1 MDVNGIVELIN
12 SVGFPIIACV
22 FMYMQV
28 QKLNNIILEL
38 STTLKAIDSRI
49 DNIQDEIGKMGGPSN
64 DKKDWWIKIKV

>member
-1 MDVNGIVELIN
+1 MDVNGIVDLIN

-49 DNIQDEIGKMGGPSN
+49 DNIQDEIGKMGGTN
-64 DKKDWWIKIKV
+64 Q

>member
-1 MDVNGIVELIN
+1 MDINGIVELIN

-22 FMYMQV
+22 FMYLQV

-49 DNIQDEIGKMGGPSN
+49 DNIQDEIGKMGGA
-64 DKKDWWIKIKV
+64 KQ

>member
-1 MDVNGIVELIN
+1 MDVNGIVDLIN

-49 DNIQDEIGKMGGPSN
+49 DNIQDEIGKMGGA
-64 DKKDWWIKIKV
+64 KQ

>member
-1 MDVNGIVELIN
+1 MDINGIVELIN
-12 SVGFPIIACV
+12 SEGFPIIACV

-49 DNIQDEIGKMGGPSN
+49 DNIQDEIGQMGGRYN
-64 DKKDWWIKIKV
+64 DKKD

>member
-1 MDVNGIVELIN
+1 MDVNGIVDLIN

-49 DNIQDEIGKMGGPSN
+49 DNIQDEIGKMGGT
-64 DKKDWWIKIKV
+64 KE

>member
-49 DNIQDEIGKMGGPSN
+49 DNIQDEIIKIGGTSN
-64 DKKDWWIKIKV
+64 DKKD

>member
-49 DNIQDEIGKMGGPSN
+49 DNIQDEIGKMGGA
-64 DKKDWWIKIKV
+64 KQ

>member
-28 QKLNNIILEL
+28 QKLNSIILEL

-49 DNIQDEIGKMGGPSN
+49 DNIQDEIGQMGGRYN
-64 DKKDWWIKIKV
+64 DKKD

>member
-49 DNIQDEIGKMGGPSN
+49 DNIQDEIGKMGGASN
-64 DKKDWWIKIKV
+64 DKKD

>member
-1 MDVNGIVELIN
+1 MDINGIVELIN

-49 DNIQDEIGKMGGPSN
+49 DNIQDEIGKMGGSSN
-64 DKKDWWIKIKV
+64 DKKDWWI

>member
-38 STTLKAIDSRI
+38 STTLKGIDSRI
-49 DNIQDEIGKMGGPSN
+49 DNIQDEIGKMGGN
-64 DKKDWWIKIKV
+64 NQW

>member
-49 DNIQDEIGKMGGPSN
+49 DNIQDEIGKMGVN
-64 DKKDWWIKIKV
+64 KE

>member
-1 MDVNGIVELIN
+1 MDVNGIVDLIN

-49 DNIQDEIGKMGGPSN
+49 DNIQDEIGKMGGRYN
-64 DKKDWWIKIKV
+64 DKKD

>member
-49 DNIQDEIGKMGGPSN
+49 DNIQDEIGKMGGN
-64 DKKDWWIKIKV
+64 NQ

>member
-1 MDVNGIVELIN
+1 MDVNGIVDLIN

-49 DNIQDEIGKMGGPSN
+49 DNIQDEIGKMGGLSN
-64 DKKDWWIKIKV
+64 DKKD

>member
-49 DNIQDEIGKMGGPSN
+49 DSIQDEIGKIGGN
-64 DKKDWWIKIKV
+64 KE

>member
-1 MDVNGIVELIN
+1 MDINGIVELIN

-49 DNIQDEIGKMGGPSN
+49 DNIQDEIGKMGGN
-64 DKKDWWIKIKV
+64 KEC

>member
-1 MDVNGIVELIN
+1 MDINGIVELIN

-49 DNIQDEIGKMGGPSN
+49 DNIQDEIIKIGGTSN
-64 DKKDWWIKIKV
+64 DKKDWWI

>member
-12 SVGFPIIACV
+12 SVVLQIIACI
-22 FMYMQV
+22 FMYMQI

-49 DNIQDEIGKMGGPSN
+49 DNIQDEIGKMGGRSN
-64 DKKDWWIKIKV
+64 DKKD

>member
-1 MDVNGIVELIN
+1 MDVNGIVALIN

-38 STTLKAIDSRI
+38 STTLKAIDNRI
-49 DNIQDEIGKMGGPSN
+49 DNIQDEIGQMGGRYN
-64 DKKDWWIKIKV
+64 DKKD

>member
-1 MDVNGIVELIN
+1 MDINGIVELIN

-49 DNIQDEIGKMGGPSN
+49 DNIQDEIGKMGGRYN
-64 DKKDWWIKIKV
+64 DKKD

>member
-1 MDVNGIVELIN
+1 MDINGIVELIN

-49 DNIQDEIGKMGGPSN
+49 DNIQDEIGKMGGTSN
-64 DKKDWWIKIKV
+64 DKKD

>member
-1 MDVNGIVELIN
+1 MDVNGIVDLIN
-12 SVGFPIIACV
+12 SVGFPISACV

-49 DNIQDEIGKMGGPSN
+49 DNIQDEIGKMGGN
-64 DKKDWWIKIKV
+64 NQW

>member
-1 MDVNGIVELIN
+1 MDINGIVELIN

-49 DNIQDEIGKMGGPSN
+49 DNIQDEIGKMGGS
-64 DKKDWWIKIKV
+64 KQ

>member
-1 MDVNGIVELIN
+1 MDINGIVDLIN

-49 DNIQDEIGKMGGPSN
+49 DNIQDEIGKMGGTN
-64 DKKDWWIKIKV
+64 Q

>member
-1 MDVNGIVELIN
+1 MDINGIVDLIN

-49 DNIQDEIGKMGGPSN
+49 DNIQDEIGQMGGRYN
-64 DKKDWWIKIKV
+64 DKKD

>member
-1 MDVNGIVELIN
+1 MDVNGIVDLIN

-49 DNIQDEIGKMGGPSN
+49 DNIQDEIGKMGGT
-64 DKKDWWIKIKV
+64 KQ

>member
-49 DNIQDEIGKMGGPSN
+49 DNIQDEIGKMGGGN
-64 DKKDWWIKIKV
+64 NQ

>member
-1 MDVNGIVELIN
+1 MDINGIVELIN

-49 DNIQDEIGKMGGPSN
+49 DNIQDEIGKMGGN
-64 DKKDWWIKIKV
+64 N

>member
-1 MDVNGIVELIN
+1 MDVNGIVDLIN

-49 DNIQDEIGKMGGPSN
+49 DNIQDEIGKMGGASN
-64 DKKDWWIKIKV
+64 DKKD

>member
-49 DNIQDEIGKMGGPSN
+49 DNIQDEIGQMGGRYN
-64 DKKDWWIKIKV
+64 DTKNWWI

>member
-1 MDVNGIVELIN
+1 MDINGIVELIN

-49 DNIQDEIGKMGGPSN
+49 DNIQDEIGKMGGITN
-64 DKKDWWIKIKV
+64 DKKD

>member
-1 MDVNGIVELIN
+1 MDVNSIVELIN

-49 DNIQDEIGKMGGPSN
+49 DNIQDEIGKMGGGN
-64 DKKDWWIKIKV
+64 QW

>member
-1 MDVNGIVELIN
+1 MDINGIVELIN

-49 DNIQDEIGKMGGPSN
+49 DNIQDEIVKIGGA
-64 DKKDWWIKIKV
+64 KQ

>member
-1 MDVNGIVELIN
+1 MDINGIAELIN

-49 DNIQDEIGKMGGPSN
+49 DNIQDEIGKMGGE
-64 DKKDWWIKIKV
+64 

>member
-1 MDVNGIVELIN
+1 MDINGIVELIN

-22 FMYMQV
+22 FMYLQV

-49 DNIQDEIGKMGGPSN
+49 DNIQDEIGKMGGTN
-64 DKKDWWIKIKV
+64 QC

>member
-1 MDVNGIVELIN
+1 MDINGIVELIN

-49 DNIQDEIGKMGGPSN
+49 DNIQDEIGKMGGMNN
-64 DKKDWWIKIKV
+64 DKKD